1 MNDDLN
7 NKNGQNTNDN
17 YNFDFANQVTANEPV
32 TPVIPVEPVT
42 PVTPV
47 EPVTPVTPVEP
58 VTPVTPVEPVTPVTP
73 VEPVEPVT
81 PVTPVEPVTSAEQ
94 TNEQSVESEDDAD
107 EIIKDKEAT
116 RRFIIILT
124 VVIVAFIIALPFIF
138 KVAS

>member
-7 NKNGQNTNDN
+7 NKNDQNTNDN

-32 TPVIPVEPVT
+32 TPVT
-42 PVTPV
+42 
-47 EPVTPVTPVEP
+47 
-58 VTPVTPVEPVTPVTP
+58 
-73 VEPVEPVT
+73 PVEPVT

-94 TNEQSVESEDDAD
+94 TNEQSVASEDDAD

-116 RRFIIILT
+116 KRFIIILT

>member
-73 VEPVEPVT
+73 VEPVT

-116 RRFIIILT
+116 KRFIIILT

>member
-7 NKNGQNTNDN
+7 NRNGQNTNDN

-32 TPVIPVEPVT
+32 TPVT
-42 PVTPV
+42 
-47 EPVTPVTPVEP
+47 
-58 VTPVTPVEPVTPVTP
+58 
-73 VEPVEPVT
+73 PVEPVT
-81 PVTPVEPVTSAEQ
+81 PVTPVEPVTSAKQ

-116 RRFIIILT
+116 KRFIIILT